1 MSLSIEA
8 IGPERLAEYASV
20 PSVVEVRS
28 MFVVDE
34 SDRGVGRFEF
44 HEQSIPFSYR
54 KDYDLYGQRTPLEW
68 PRRFDVSRWG
78 FWLASDS
85 GETIGGA
92 AVARSTNG
100 TDILDSRSDSA
111 ALWDIRV
118 RPANQRH
125 GVATA
130 LFRAAA
136 SWAMSGGCSLLE
148 IETQNVNVAACQFY
162 AKMDCVLDRIDRLA
176 YWQCPEIADEV
187 MLVWRLDLSS

>member
-34 SDRGVGRFEF
+34 SVCGAGRFEF
-44 HEQSIPFSYR
+44 PEQSVPVPYR
-54 KDYDLYGQRTPLEW
+54 KNYDSYGQGGPFDW

-78 FWLASDS
+78 LWLASAFGDAV
-85 GETIGGA
+85 GGA
-92 AVARSTNG
+92 AVARSTDG
-100 TDILDSRSDSA
+100 TDILDRRSDLA
-111 ALWDIRV
+111 ALWDLRV
-118 RPANQRH
+118 RPTYQRH

-136 SWAMSGGCSLLE
+136 RWAKSSGWSRLE
-148 IETQNVNVAACQFY
+148 IETQNVNVAACRFY
-162 AKMDCVLDRIDRLA
+162 AKMGCVLDRIDRLA
-176 YWQCPEIADEV
+176 YRQCPEIADEV